1 MALALLILTLGPV
14 SWLIAGT
21 SVMRLHGVDQADAI
35 NAVRQTVLTGLA
47 GAAALVALGFTV
59 RTYYLSRHGQVTD
72 RFGKAISQ
80 LASNKLEERLGGIH
94 ALGTSWLNRRRTIRR
109 WLASCY
115 AVVAEDLAEAAATAI
130 ATSRARP
137 GRRPRDDLSCHICA
151 STVRFDL
158 ENGSRDSQPI
168 PRSGGVSAGSGGGR
182 ESNPPATRSAAR
194 RF

>member
-1 MALALLILTLGPV
+1 VPIKRATVSVAHRSAHWLRRHRDIAGAAWLILGLAMALALLILTLGPV

-35 NAVRQTVLTGLA
+35 NAVRQPMLTGLA

-59 RTYYLSRHGQVTD
+59 RTYYLSRRGQVTD

-130 ATSRARP
+130 AAY
-137 GRRPRDDLSCHICA
+137 
-151 STVRFDL
+151 
-158 ENGSRDSQPI
+158 I
-168 PRSGGVSAGSGGGR
+168 PRKTGQ
-182 ESNPPATRSAAR
+182 EAA
-194 RF
+194 